1 MSDLG
6 PGDGAARAPDRV
18 DPGPAGSRF
27 GEIRWFADV
36 DSTNRYLLDTAREA
50 AAAPGLAGLA
60 ELAGLVAVADHQSA
74 GRGRLGRQWQA
85 PAGAGLLLSVLLL
98 PDLPLEQLHLCS
110 IAMGLAAADACIRV
124 AGLAPALKW
133 PNDLLVGN
141 RKLGGILAE
150 SVPTAVGGR
159 RAVVVGIGINV
170 TWPPGEGGVT
180 AGPGSQGEGPGAQV
194 PEELR
199 RNATSIRRET
209 GADIDRDDLLTQ
221 LLVGLDR
228 LLDAVEDEERRRGV
242 LEEYRRRCA
251 TLGRRVRVEL
261 ADGAIG
267 GTATE
272 IDDAGRLVVVDGA
285 AIHVVEAGD
294 VVHLHGGPE
303 RGA

>member
-6 PGDGAARAPDRV
+6 PGDGAPRAPDRV
-18 DPGPAGSRF
+18 EPGPPGSRF
-27 GEIRWFADV
+27 GEIRRFAEV
-36 DSTNRYLLDTAREA
+36 DSTNQYLLDVARV
-50 AAAPGLAGLA
+50 APV
-60 ELAGLVAVADHQSA
+60 AGLVAVADHQSA

-85 PAGAGLLLSVLLL
+85 PPGAGLLVSVLLE
-98 PDLPLEQLHLCS
+98 PDLPVKRLHLCS
-110 IAMGLAAADACIRV
+110 ICMGLAAADACIRV
-124 AGLAPALKW
+124 AGLAPSLKW

-150 SVPTAVGGR
+150 SLPTAGGR
-159 RAVVVGIGINV
+159 RAVVVGIGLNV
-170 TWPPGEGGVT
+170 SWPPGEGG
-180 AGPGSQGEGPGAQV
+180 ARADEGPRAGGPTVEV
-194 PEELR
+194 PEDLR

-209 GADIDRDDLLTQ
+209 GGDVDREELLAQ

-228 LLDAVEDEERRRGV
+228 LLGAVEEEDGARGV

-261 ADGAIG
+261 PDGAIG

-272 IDDAGRLVVVDGA
+272 IDGAGRLVVVDGA
-285 AIHVVEAGD
+285 TIHVVDAGD

-303 RGA
+303 RSV

>member
-6 PGDGAARAPDRV
+6 PGGGAARAPDRV

-27 GEIRWFADV
+27 GEIRRFAEL
-36 DSTNRYLLDTAREA
+36 DSTNRYLLDIARA
-50 AAAPGLAGLA
+50 APVPGLAGLA
-60 ELAGLVAVADHQSA
+60 GTAGLVAVADHQSA
-74 GRGRLGRQWQA
+74 GRGRLGRQWEA
-85 PAGAGLLLSVLLL
+85 PTGAGLLLSVLLL

-124 AGLAPALKW
+124 AGLAPSLKW

-170 TWPPGEGGVT
+170 TWPPGDGGAAT
-180 AGPGSQGEGPGAQV
+180 GPGSQGEGPGAPV

-209 GADIDRDDLLTQ
+209 GGDVDRDDLLTQ

-228 LLDAVEDEERRRGV
+228 LLDAVEEEDRRRGV

-272 IDDAGRLVVVDGA
+272 IDGAGRLVIVDGA
-285 AIHVVEAGD
+285 TIHVVDAGD